1 MKSARLKRF
10 FKSEVGAAVLWVMV
24 SLLAAAVLSPW
35 LHQGG
40 RWLAGLGDAGKLPA
54 SLQWIAESCGRAKFD
69 RYFSRSLLISALVF
83 LPFLSVRIRH
93 LRASGEFHKTR
104 MHRHPPLDIALQL
117 AAAAMI
123 SGVLLWLLGMFLVNA
138 GAYLPKANQAG
149 FGKLVS
155 KVFLPAIG
163 VSVVEEWLFRGVL
176 LGLWLRYAK
185 PTMAV
190 AGTSLIFA
198 FLHFLSPP
206 EGVVIADPVHPL
218 AGFRLLGL
226 ILQHF
231 SNPHFF
237 IAEFV
242 SLVSIGVI
250 LAWARLKTGAL
261 WFPIG
266 LHAGWIIAFK
276 AYNQLYE
283 SVPGN
288 ALHPWW
294 IGDSLKSGVL
304 PLVTLVLTTAACGFV
319 LPFFDKNR
327 SDLSRA
333 SR

>member
-40 RWLAGLGDAGKLPA
+40 RWFAGLGEAGRLPA

-93 LRASGEFHKTR
+93 LRSSEVDFHKSRFTR
-104 MHRHPPLDIALQL
+104 YRPLDIALQI

-123 SGVLLWLLGMFLVNA
+123 SGVLLWLLGMYLANA

-155 KVFLPAIG
+155 KVFLPAVG
-163 VSVVEEWLFRGVL
+163 ASVIEEWLFRGIL

-185 PTMAV
+185 PAVAV

-206 EGVVIADPVHPL
+206 EGTVISDPAHPL
-218 AGFRLLGL
+218 AGLQLLGL
-226 ILQHF
+226 ILFHF
-231 SNPHFF
+231 ANPLFF
-237 IAEFV
+237 VAEFV
-242 SLVSIGVI
+242 SLVMIGVI
-250 LAWARLKTGAL
+250 LAWARLRTGAL
-261 WFPIG
+261 WFSIG
-266 LHAGWIIAFK
+266 LHGGWIIAFK

-304 PLVTLVLTTAACGFV
+304 PLVTLALTAIACRFA
-319 LPFFDKNR
+319 LPFFGKE
-327 SDLSRA
+327 LTPA